1 MAYIT
6 IVKGDDT
13 DFLDNQ
19 YLVINFNTEFDLTG
33 FQAIFKLGN
42 FELVYPDLSAKY
54 IEIVLSKDVTSSLQ
68 KGKLY
73 GTLQIVD
80 TELRKRTI
88 TTVIPFNVVT
98 KVSNASQISKQS
110 IQLDVRIEQNEFNV
124 DMNILGL
131 SKVVAE
137 NYLSQM
143 KQYDAKN
150 TDRQHS
156 MKILEANVEKMAA
169 DVEKNL
175 EETIAWT
182 TSESSIDGVNQSA
195 KTYSKNS
202 EEYSIEA
209 KAWANKLDD
218 TVDGKEYSAKYY
230 SEKAKEFLNNTLDKS
245 MISNCLLEVPQNI
258 KLELVNGVLTLKA
271 GSRVI
276 VPNGFE
282 ADGVTPKFDYLT
294 TTEDLSLNT
303 TYNDTRTWVINSTLK
318 GYEALPTYTCCFSG
332 STAPTSIQWM
342 LWYDT
347 ETNKIKT
354 TSDYGA
360 TWIESFS
367 LPVCIFSGTNVPTR
381 IDETFNGMGY
391 VGSTIWI
398 DKGVKGLIPDGRND
412 DGTLKNMEFT
422 TDKILMQTQPNAT
435 ANIDLYLS
443 KTGVF
448 RSTTIY
454 YNEKLNFNISSVNGT
469 NESVVLMGNCTLTS
483 GVISNF
489 NPKNPFKVLNPA
501 GDTMTGRLNI
511 IAPRGTHLSLQSQI
525 QDINV
530 TPTENM
536 HDNYL
541 DFIDKNGVLIGRI
554 YNEKLTDGRVEL
566 GFQTWYN
573 GSCTGLYLY
582 RDANG
587 RASYYPYQMIDS
599 WGSGHSGYCVWSN
612 GYCEQWGLTGNNT
625 NQTITLFKAYIDGNY
640 NITSGTAIGTD
651 KTKWQAETYV
661 IDQWRFQY
669 NSYDSC
675 HKYWKTCGYLA
686 AGQY

>member
-156 MKILEANVEKMAA
+156 MKILQANVEKMAA
-169 DVEKNL
+169 EVEKNL

-230 SEKAKEFLNNTLDKS
+230 SEKAKEL
-245 MISNCLLEVPQNI
+245 
-258 KLELVNGVLTLKA
+258 
-271 GSRVI
+271 
-276 VPNGFE
+276 
-282 ADGVTPKFDYLT
+282 
-294 TTEDLSLNT
+294 LNT
-303 TYNDTRTWVINSTLK
+303 
-318 GYEALPTYTCCFSG
+318 
-332 STAPTSIQWM
+332 
-342 LWYDT
+342 
-347 ETNKIKT
+347 
-354 TSDYGA
+354 
-360 TWIESFS
+360 S
-367 LPVCIFSGTNVPTR
+367 L
-381 IDETFNGMGY
+381 
-391 VGSTIWI
+391 
-398 DKGVKGLIPDGRND
+398 
-412 DGTLKNMEFT
+412 
-422 TDKILMQTQPNAT
+422 
-435 ANIDLYLS
+435 
-443 KTGVF
+443 
-448 RSTTIY
+448 
-454 YNEKLNFNISSVNGT
+454 
-469 NESVVLMGNCTLTS
+469 
-483 GVISNF
+483 
-489 NPKNPFKVLNPA
+489 
-501 GDTMTGRLNI
+501 
-511 IAPRGTHLSLQSQI
+511 
-525 QDINV
+525 
-530 TPTENM
+530 
-536 HDNYL
+536 
-541 DFIDKNGVLIGRI
+541 
-554 YNEKLTDGRVEL
+554 
-566 GFQTWYN
+566 
-573 GSCTGLYLY
+573 
-582 RDANG
+582 
-587 RASYYPYQMIDS
+587 
-599 WGSGHSGYCVWSN
+599 
-612 GYCEQWGLTGNNT
+612 
-625 NQTITLFKAYIDGNY
+625 
-640 NITSGTAIGTD
+640 
-651 KTKWQAETYV
+651 
-661 IDQWRFQY
+661 
-669 NSYDSC
+669 
-675 HKYWKTCGYLA
+675 
-686 AGQY
+686 